1 MLGKSYQSG
10 IGKIL
15 ATVKLCL
22 GLESGCAYFISF
34 DEDALAWCLV
44 EEMGNFSSPEVEWNI
59 FDLDESHK
67 EVEIEL

>member
-10 IGKIL
+10 ISKINAL
-15 ATVKLCL
+15 SWLRKY
-22 GLESGCAYFISF
+22 SYFISF